1 MNEYTVHV
9 QTTAVLC
16 TLCTPNPIRDSV
28 KPILFLSTY
37 RLLLRLV
44 YSGQPKAAQKII
56 RAQVLHSLAFIVIVK
71 SENID

>member
-1 MNEYTVHV
+1 MNEYTLHV

-37 RLLLRLV
+37 RLLLQLV
-44 YSGQPKAAQKII
+44 SAGHNTRTDP
-56 RAQVLHSLAFIVIVK
+56 VLSCKLIPNSDHEK
-71 SENID
+71 